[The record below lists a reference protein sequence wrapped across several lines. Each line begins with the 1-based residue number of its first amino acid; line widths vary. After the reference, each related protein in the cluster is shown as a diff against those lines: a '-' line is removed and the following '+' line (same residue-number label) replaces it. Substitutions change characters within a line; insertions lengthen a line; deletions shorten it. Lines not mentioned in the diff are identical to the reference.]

1 MAATTSAM
9 LLPSFVQEQPR
20 RDEQLQQPRQN
31 DDEQLETIKY
41 GDVFN
46 VSGDLAA
53 NPIAPEDARM
63 MASAETRVL
72 GQMHEAGP
80 ADVMRAAAAHNVQ
93 VGVLSSRDI
102 SDVAK
107 NQGINISET
116 DVPGAR
122 VVSECVAG
130 QYLDTTT
137 ASGVE
142 MPEQDVITIGQA
154 LEAACQII
162 GNKPV
167 EQSDAAAIHA
177 AEVCAT
183 GNNAMNP
190 GGLGATA
197 QAAAIFNAA
206 MDRDEDKIKLNY
218 VLTGATE
225 KLATDKVVSRQDV
238 EGVVS
243 AELRNNPSMTT
254 HPGGVAASISA
265 AARLNEGNTERVVS
279 ADLRNNPNLTT
290 HPDGLAASITATA
303 GLNEDGAGI

>member
-1 MAATTSAM
+1 MS
-9 LLPSFVQEQPR
+9 QEQPR

-130 QYLDTTT
+130 QVPHLLPSFHLFFFPLYYSLKIFWSYFRTFKFDFS
-137 ASGVE
+137 SG
-142 MPEQDVITIGQA
+142 
-154 LEAACQII
+154 
-162 GNKPV
+162 
-167 EQSDAAAIHA
+167 
-177 AEVCAT
+177 
-183 GNNAMNP
+183 
-190 GGLGATA
+190 
-197 QAAAIFNAA
+197 
-206 MDRDEDKIKLNY
+206 
-218 VLTGATE
+218 
-225 KLATDKVVSRQDV
+225 
-238 EGVVS
+238 
-243 AELRNNPSMTT
+243 
-254 HPGGVAASISA
+254 
-265 AARLNEGNTERVVS
+265 
-279 ADLRNNPNLTT
+279 
-290 HPDGLAASITATA
+290 
-303 GLNEDGAGI
+303 